1 MALRHRTD
9 SIAKYEEALSEVM
22 DKIALSYEDLNA
34 IKEKVK
40 ADVKAKLEAESDKD
54 NSRMLNS
61 YVAKIPSGCEKGEYI
76 VLDFGGRFFRVV
88 YVRLN
93 QANSAN
99 ADFAVAP
106 KTGAGTKLG
115 NDEAVF
121 MESKIYP
128 LRKNQTKGSEE
139 LFKLIAKS
147 CADFCARFR
156 LEDDPVDIV
165 LVNSFPCRHES
176 INKATLI
183 RWNKGLHPSDGIGLD
198 VSELLQ
204 NAITEAG
211 LPHKVVAIV
220 NDTVAC
226 LFTGVSEEVNTK
238 LGLII
243 GTGFNL
249 SFLRTSE
256 DTTQAVNAEMGSFGD
271 DGELDEYLTGFDKDI
286 VHASYMPNPG
296 KQVIEKLV
304 SGTYLPEIF
313 RIMVKHFIDEGI
325 MFNGVSSDQID
336 RVGGIPGSFLPQ
348 IIRAGT
354 QGLNHVQDVLINI
367 DLCGMY
373 ADAEACLSIAKML
386 THRAA
391 GLVAACLA
399 GIVEVSNYSKHSIN
413 ICVDGSF
420 YKSHPLL
427 ASSIQEMTQELLDGH
442 EVTFRTSFDG
452 SAKGAA
458 FLAAANVA

>member
-1 MALRHRTD
+1 
-9 SIAKYEEALSEVM
+9 
-22 DKIALSYEDLNA
+22 
-34 IKEKVK
+34 
-40 ADVKAKLEAESDKD
+40 
-54 NSRMLNS
+54 
-61 YVAKIPSGCEKGEYI
+61 
-76 VLDFGGRFFRVV
+76 
-88 YVRLN
+88 
-93 QANSAN
+93 
-99 ADFAVAP
+99 
-106 KTGAGTKLG
+106 
-115 NDEAVF
+115 
-121 MESKIYP
+121 
-128 LRKNQTKGSEE
+128 
-139 LFKLIAKS
+139 
-147 CADFCARFR
+147 
-156 LEDDPVDIV
+156 
-165 LVNSFPCRHES
+165 
-176 INKATLI
+176 
-183 RWNKGLHPSDGIGLD
+183 
-198 VSELLQ
+198 
-204 NAITEAG
+204 
-211 LPHKVVAIV
+211 
-220 NDTVAC
+220 
-226 LFTGVSEEVNTK
+226 
-238 LGLII
+238 
-243 GTGFNL
+243 
-249 SFLRTSE
+249 
-256 DTTQAVNAEMGSFGD
+256 MGSFGD

-313 RIMVKHFIDEGI
+313 RIMVKHFIDEGL
-325 MFNGVSSDQID
+325 MFNGVCSDQID

-399 GIVEVSNYSKHSIN
+399 GVVEVSNYPKHSIN

-442 EVTFRTSFDG
+442 EHHIGHKIQVTFRTSFDG